1 MKRNPFR
8 FLWLIAA
15 FLSLALGAV
24 GVVLPVLPTT
34 PFLLVASFCFAKGSE
49 RYENLARR
57 RHYGTVPPLVYGNT
71 SVPESSGQFCK
82 GTGHDVEDEALYSA
96 SGFCHASDRHV
107 HDVKSAGQTFH
118 RFPDPL

>member
-49 RYENLARR
+49 RFHRWFM
-57 RHYGTVPPLVYGNT
+57 GTRLYQNHLDSFVK
-71 SVPESSGQFCK
+71 ERA
-82 GTGHDVEDEALYSA
+82 VEDEALYSA

-107 HDVKSAGQTFH
+107 HDVKSAGQAFH

>member
-34 PFLLVASFCFAKGSE
+34 PFLLVASFCFAKAPNGSTAGLWE
-49 RYENLARR
+49 HVCTRIIW
-57 RHYGTVPPLVYGNT
+57 TVL
-71 SVPESSGQFCK
+71 
-82 GTGHDVEDEALYSA
+82 
-96 SGFCHASDRHV
+96 
-107 HDVKSAGQTFH
+107 
-118 RFPDPL
+118 